1 MSAWAV
7 GTGRRFERR
16 AANGGKDWDGQ
27 TVSTKATIK
36 SRAQT
41 DTRPGFHLYD
51 DVLDSFAAEAGEPEP
66 PVYLR
71 LSGVSVQLETLAAGG
86 ATVTVAL
93 PRELARELGL
103 LPRASGVVEP

>member
-1 MSAWAV
+1 M
-7 GTGRRFERR
+7 
-16 AANGGKDWDGQ
+16 
-27 TVSTKATIK
+27 STKVTIK

-51 DVLDSFAAEAGEPEP
+51 DVLDSFGAKAGELEP

-71 LSGVSVQLETLAAGG
+71 LNGVTVQLETLAAGG
-86 ATVTVAL
+86 ATLTVAL

-103 LPRASGVVEP
+103 LPRTPIAAEP